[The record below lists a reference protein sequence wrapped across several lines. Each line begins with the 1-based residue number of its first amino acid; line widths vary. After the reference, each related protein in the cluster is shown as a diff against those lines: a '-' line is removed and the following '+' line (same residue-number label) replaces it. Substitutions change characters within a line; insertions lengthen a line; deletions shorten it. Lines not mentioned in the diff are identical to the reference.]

1 MRRRWSPE
9 RRSVTRKSSD
19 VRGKDYNTG
28 LRGVLFEA
36 RHFERMGSA
45 VWLYGWLVL
54 RQTHQ
59 SGGVGWVLGGAPVCY
74 REIEE
79 ETGFNRRTLERWM
92 HMLRRSGYIQTE
104 AAPGGV
110 VIRITKA
117 KKFAHPP
124 RGIAEGV
131 RRGAGAGTRDSVADC
146 AEGIASHK
154 VTDGIGSSSVERL
167 REITE
172 AGDFHSNFHRSD
184 QRLFCSNS
192 ESEIQKKTAT
202 ANPFSLGKNENQRSK
217 PEIRNQLQPASEPN
231 CKIQQQQNFSQ
242 ESRVRFQL
250 LRTEREEAVRRE
262 LNVGAGPELRRS

>member
-1 MRRRWSPE
+1 
-9 RRSVTRKSSD
+9 

-59 SGGVGWVLGGAPVCY
+59 SGGLGWVLGGASVCY

-92 HMLRRSGYIQTE
+92 HTLRRSGYIQTE

-110 VIRITKA
+110 IIRITKA

-124 RGIAEGV
+124 REVAEGV
-131 RRGAGAGTRDSVADC
+131 RRLAGEGTRDGVANY
-146 AEGIASHK
+146 AEAIASHK
-154 VTDGIGSSSVERL
+154 VTDGIGSSSIERL
-167 REITE
+167 RERTE

-184 QRLFCSNS
+184 QKQIYSNS
-192 ESEIQKKTAT
+192 QNGIQNQTAT
-202 ANPFSLGKNENQRSK
+202 ANPFCLEKKENRKRK
-217 PEIRNQLQPASEPN
+217 PEIRNQRQPASEPN
-231 CKIQQQQNFSQ
+231 TAIQQRNNFSQ
-242 ESRVRFQL
+242 ESRLHLQL
-250 LRTEREEAVRRE
+250 LRAEREEAVRRE